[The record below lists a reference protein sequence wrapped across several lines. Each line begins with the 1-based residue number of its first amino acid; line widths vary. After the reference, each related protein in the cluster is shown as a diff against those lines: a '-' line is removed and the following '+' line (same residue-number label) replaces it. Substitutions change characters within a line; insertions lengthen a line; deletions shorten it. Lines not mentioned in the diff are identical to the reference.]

1 MNQSLQSPV
10 AVTQANVLSM
20 RNIGILYI
28 KHHKMHN
35 NAKER
40 SAPSDALVDVV
51 QGIEQ
56 LPKGVPRPIRAKISG
71 CCQIVLISR
80 GSGTAISRKDVGSG
94 LVQGKSCLV
103 SLTAT
108 ADHA

>member
-1 MNQSLQSPV
+1 
-10 AVTQANVLSM
+10 M
-20 RNIGILYI
+20 R
-28 KHHKMHN
+28 N

-40 SAPSDALVDVV
+40 SARSDALVDVV

-56 LPKGVPRPIRAKISG
+56 LPKGVPQPTRAKISS
-71 CCQIVLISR
+71 CCQSALISCS
-80 GSGTAISRKDVGSG
+80 SGTAISGKDVGNG